1 MLESTVKLGANYE
14 RFIQKYEGTSEVDYT
29 EFSKRTARKVV
40 ISRFD
45 DDICERFKIY
55 AVSHLAYIQT
65 EVPEGVWMEENDF
78 ESFVYENTKNPYEIA
93 RIWMKLKT
101 DAENYFDKESVLAEY
116 LGPFPKVDFERWSD
130 KNCVC
135 DVSRSW
141 FKSDAMH
148 IDVKVEELNENPQI
162 PFDFTIQ
169 DCIDFV
175 RKYRPNSYKNPV
187 QLQKEALESRF
198 KELTGFYLKEYYAVH
213 LIKSCE
219 FVIVSVLDQ
228 TPF

>member
-1 MLESTVKLGANYE
+1 MLDSTVKLGANYE

-45 DDICERFKIY
+45 DDICEKFNIY
-55 AVSHLAYIQT
+55 SVSHLAYMQT
-65 EVPEGVWMEENDF
+65 EVPNDTWIEENEF
-78 ESFVYENTKNPYEIA
+78 EKYVLETTNNPYEIA
-93 RIWMKLKT
+93 RLWLKLKN
-101 DAENYFDKESVLAEY
+101 DAENYIDKESILAEY
-116 LGPFPKVDFERWSD
+116 LVPFPKADFIRWGDS
-130 KNCVC
+130 KCLC

-141 FKSDAMH
+141 FKSDAVH
-148 IDVKVEELNENPQI
+148 LDVKVEELNANPNVPI
-162 PFDFTIQ
+162 NIEIQ

-175 RKYRPNSYKNPV
+175 RKYRPNSYKNPI
-187 QLQKEALESRF
+187 QLQKEQLESRF
-198 KELTGFYLKEYYAVH
+198 KDLTGFYLKEYYAVH

-219 FVIVSVLDQ
+219 FVTVSVLSQ